1 MTEKREQNKKWHEE
15 MTTGGVKVRRRIKK
29 KKGLLKDPEYE
40 QLKKQIFLELQEK
53 MTYLERRSQK
63 ENEL

>member
-1 MTEKREQNKKWHEE
+1 M
-15 MTTGGVKVRRRIKK
+15 RRRIKK

-53 MTYLERRSQK
+53 MTFLERLSQK
-63 ENEL
+63 ESEM